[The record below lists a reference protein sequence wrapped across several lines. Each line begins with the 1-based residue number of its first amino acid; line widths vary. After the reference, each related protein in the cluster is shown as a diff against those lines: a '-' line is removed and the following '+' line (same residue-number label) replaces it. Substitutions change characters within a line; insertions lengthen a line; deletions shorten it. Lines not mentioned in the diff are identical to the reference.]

1 MVRQIESKNNTKSS
15 DTIKFLCSYGGKI
28 LPRSI
33 DGKLRYVGG
42 FTRVLSV
49 DRSISF
55 TELMVKLVE
64 FCGYSVTLRCQLPNG
79 DLDTLISIKSD
90 EDLKNIIQEYDEAAL
105 TSASATTKIRA
116 ILTTPKS
123 LKQISPPP
131 SNASSVN
138 FSSYKSSDSGSPV
151 TDRFRRRIFS
161 PPPCRADPVRTCYYP
176 FHLQQKARVFFNA
189 PCSNCWY

>member
-1 MVRQIESKNNTKSS
+1 MVREIESGKKSS
-15 DTIKFLCSYGGKI
+15 ETIKFLCSYGGKI
-28 LPRSI
+28 LPRSS

-42 FTRVLSV
+42 LTRVLSV

-90 EDLKNIIQEYDEAAL
+90 EDLRNIIEEYDGAAP
-105 TSASATTKIRA
+105 SKIRA
-116 ILTTPKS
+116 ILSPPKS

-131 SNASSVN
+131 SNTSSVN
-138 FSSYKSSDSGSPV
+138 LSSPTSADSDSPLKAV
-151 TDRFRRRIFS
+151 FRRRSIS
-161 PPPCRADPVRTCYYP
+161 PPRPMAYPVRASYYP
-176 FHLQQKARVFFNA
+176 CNLQQNPRVFFTA
-189 PCSNCWY
+189 PHSNYYCRH